1 MAKLD
6 LKIVNGTVA
15 TAADVFRCDIG
26 VRGGR
31 IALLG
36 DDLPAA
42 EETID
47 AAGRL
52 IVPGGIDSHCHMDQ
66 QPWEGRETAD
76 DFRSGTISAACG
88 GNTTVIPFAMQV
100 RGQRL
105 RPIVDDYHERA
116 GPKAVIDYAF
126 HLILGDPTP
135 QVMGQ
140 ELPGLVR
147 DGCTS
152 IKIFLTYD
160 LLVLSDYQ
168 VLDVLS
174 FARREG
180 AMIMIHA
187 ENDDCVRWL
196 TDKLLAAGKTG
207 IKFHGKAHSAIGDR
221 EATQRA
227 ISLAEIVE
235 VPILIAHVSA
245 REAAA
250 QIRSAQDRG
259 LRIFA
264 ETCPQYLFLTEDDMD
279 THDMEGA
286 KYVCTPPPR
295 TKDDQEYLWRG
306 LQNGTFQVF
315 SSDHSPW
322 RYSDKISGGPRTPF
336 HKIPNGVPGIET
348 RLPLLFSEGVGK
360 GRITLNQFVALG
372 ATNAAKIYGLYPRK
386 GTIAI
391 GSDAD
396 LAIWDTEREVTI
408 RNDMLHHN
416 ADYTAYEGM
425 QVRGWPV
432 ITISRGEVVWRDG
445 EVLGQ
450 PGRGRFLPCD
460 LPNPPSD
467 LALPS

>member
-6 LKIVNGTVA
+6 LKITNGTVA

-26 VRGGR
+26 VRNGR
-31 IALLG
+31 IVSLG
-36 DDLPAA
+36 DELPAA

-47 AAGRL
+47 AKGRL
-52 IVPGGIDSHCHMDQ
+52 VVPGGIDSHCHMDQ

-100 RGQRL
+100 RGQAL

-116 GPKAVIDYAF
+116 RSKAVIDYAF
-126 HLILGDPTP
+126 HIILGDPTP

-140 ELPGLVR
+140 ELPALVR

-168 VLDVLS
+168 VLEVLA

-187 ENDDCVRWL
+187 ENNDCVRWL
-196 TDKLLAAGKTG
+196 TEYLLAAGKTG
-207 IKFHGKAHSAIGDR
+207 IKFHGKAHSAVGDR
-221 EATQRA
+221 EATHRA
-227 ISLAEIVE
+227 IAFSELVD
-235 VPILIAHVSA
+235 VPVLIAHVSA
-245 REAAA
+245 RESAE
-250 QIRSAQDRG
+250 QIRWAQDRG

-295 TKDDQEYLWRG
+295 TKADQEYLWRG
-306 LQNGTFQVF
+306 LKNGTFQVF
-315 SSDHSPW
+315 SSDHSPL
-322 RYSDKISGGPRTPF
+322 RYSEKISGGPRTPF
-336 HKIPNGVPGIET
+336 HKIPGGVPGIET

-360 GRITLNQFVALG
+360 GRITLSQFVAVG
-372 ATNAAKIYGLYPRK
+372 ATNAARIYGLYPRK
-386 GTIAI
+386 GTIAV

-396 LAIWDTEREVTI
+396 LAIWDTDREVII

-425 QVRGWPV
+425 KVKGWPI

-445 EVLGQ
+445 EVLGA
-450 PGRGRFLPCD
+450 PGRGEFLPCD
-460 LPNPPSD
+460 LPNTPKE
-467 LALPS
+467 LMLPS

>member
-6 LKIVNGTVA
+6 LKIMNGTVA

-26 VRGGR
+26 VRDGR
-31 IALLG
+31 VVLLG

-47 AAGRL
+47 AKGKL

-66 QPWEGRETAD
+66 QPWEGRVTAD

-100 RGQRL
+100 RGQAL

-116 GPKAVIDYAF
+116 RSKAVIDYAF
-126 HLILGDPTP
+126 HIILGDPTP

-140 ELPGLVR
+140 ELPALVH

-152 IKIFLTYD
+152 IKIFLTYN

-168 VLDVLS
+168 VLEVLA

-180 AMIMIHA
+180 AMIMVHA
-187 ENDDCVRWL
+187 ENHDCVRWL
-196 TDKLLAAGKTG
+196 TERLLVSGNSD
-207 IKFHGKAHSAIGDR
+207 IKFHGKAHSPISDR
-221 EATQRA
+221 EATHRA
-227 ISLAEIVE
+227 IAFSELVD

-245 REAAA
+245 GQVAE
-250 QIRSAQDRG
+250 QIRWAQDRG

-264 ETCPQYLFLTEDDMD
+264 ETCPQYLFLTEEDMD
-279 THDMEGA
+279 SHDMEGA

-295 TKDDQEYLWRG
+295 TKADQDNLWRE
-306 LQNGTFQVF
+306 LKNGTIQVF
-315 SSDHSPW
+315 SSDHSPIC
-322 RYSDKISGGPRTPF
+322 YSEKIRTGRRTPF

-348 RLPLLFSEGVGK
+348 RLPLLYSEGVGK
-360 GRITLNQFVALG
+360 GRITLEQFVALG

-396 LAIWDTEREVTI
+396 FAIWDPDCDVTI
-408 RNDMLHHN
+408 QNDMLHHN
-416 ADYTAYEGM
+416 ADYTAFEGM
-425 QVRGWPV
+425 KVKGWPV
-432 ITISRGEVVWRDG
+432 ITISRGEVVWSDG
-445 EVLGQ
+445 KVLGK
-450 PGRGRFLPCD
+450 PGRGVFLPCD
-460 LPNPPSD
+460 PPNPPKTLD
-467 LALPS
+467 

>member
-6 LKIVNGTVA
+6 LKITNGTVA
-15 TAADVFRCDIG
+15 MAADVFRCDIG
-26 VRGGR
+26 VRNGR
-31 IALLG
+31 IVSLG
-36 DDLPAA
+36 DELPAA

-47 AAGRL
+47 AKGRL
-52 IVPGGIDSHCHMDQ
+52 VVPGGIDSHCHMDQ

-100 RGQRL
+100 RGQAL

-116 GPKAVIDYAF
+116 RSKAVIDYVF
-126 HLILGDPTP
+126 HIILGDPTP

-140 ELPGLVR
+140 ELPALVR

-168 VLDVLS
+168 VLEVLA

-180 AMIMIHA
+180 VMVMIHA
-187 ENDDCVRWL
+187 ENNDCVRWL
-196 TDKLLAAGKTG
+196 TEYLLAAGKTG
-207 IKFHGKAHSAIGDR
+207 IKFHGKAHSAVGDR
-221 EATQRA
+221 EATHRA
-227 ISLAEIVE
+227 IAFSELID

-245 REAAA
+245 REAAE
-250 QIRSAQDRG
+250 QIRWAQDRG

-295 TKDDQEYLWRG
+295 TKADQEYLWRG
-306 LQNGTFQVF
+306 LKNGTFQVF
-315 SSDHSPW
+315 SSDHSPL
-322 RYSDKISGGPRTPF
+322 RYSEKISGGPRTPF
-336 HKIPNGVPGIET
+336 HKIPGGVPGIET

-360 GRITLNQFVALG
+360 GRITLSQFVAVG
-372 ATNAAKIYGLYPRK
+372 ATNAARIYGLYPRK
-386 GTIAI
+386 GTIAV

-396 LAIWDTEREVTI
+396 LAIWDTDREVII

-425 QVRGWPV
+425 KVKGWPI

-445 EVLGQ
+445 EVLGA
-450 PGRGRFLPCD
+450 PGRGEFLPCD
-460 LPNPPSD
+460 LPNTPKE
-467 LALPS
+467 LMLPS